1 VLKELLAIPFGHGGE
16 SDMVKLGVLTRTLT
30 SSTDPVETVA
40 LLVLEAQ
47 VLRHEDG
54 RVRALPSM
62 GLTIP
67 SFFLLADLALALSGC
82 LVPPLLPL
90 PPPPPL
96 PLGLVLA
103 LAGVFPVGSGF
114 LAEATAASSSLI
126 RFFS

>member
-67 SFFLLADLALALSGC
+67 SFFLLAYLALSGC